1 MIARENLESRK
12 QKLANH
18 IGVLGLEKLDC
29 IEKAD
34 RVSEEMRQSAV
45 LLRVFEATL
54 ADLEKDGVDITELYG
69 KIGVM
74 EKRIRSQESQ
84 LDAYSRARGFDGDL
98 PTMDI
103 PTGNV
108 VEADKETE

>member
-18 IGVLGLEKLDC
+18 IGVLGLEKLEC
-29 IEKAD
+29 IDRAD

-54 ADLEKDGVDITELYG
+54 ADLEKDEKAVASMDEQLKSMAARILELEDQAG
-69 KIGVM
+69 ENGARVLDL
-74 EKRIRSQESQ
+74 ESK
-84 LDAYSRARGFDGDL
+84 LYPLGGMA
-98 PTMDI
+98 
-103 PTGNV
+103 
-108 VEADKETE
+108 EEDKEAE